1 MFCSRCGKPAPA
13 GAAFCPA
20 CGTPMG
26 VPAAARPAVPQPAPR
41 PTPRSTAPVVGGSPV
56 APPTTGAV
64 AADFEAQRRR
74 NRWTALGIGAAAL
87 VAAFLGASAL
97 GILRLGASSS
107 KPGLRVASKGPAS
120 ALQMPGRIDPPAL
133 QLPGRVDP
141 PALTQGATR
150 KQMPADVEAW
160 LKHLQKCEETKVT
173 ISGDQMAEAL
183 VLMQKMQALGAGMG
197 LMDPYDQS
205 QGEGGDKSPGDYAKG
220 KVMDFR
226 PRWQGLVDFFNS
238 VPPPE
243 ECKPL
248 AADFNRALSE
258 VPGMMGDIGDVLNNV
273 SSDPSKALQEANKL
287 KGGSYGDIDRYFAR
301 ADQKLS
307 DICAKYDHNKWF
319 NIKAD
324 VSGGSPLS
332 MFGNLGGSGGG
343 GLPGMGQ

>member
-1 MFCSRCGKPAPA
+1 
-13 GAAFCPA
+13 
-20 CGTPMG
+20 MG
-26 VPAAARPAVPQPAPR
+26 MA
-41 PTPRSTAPVVGGSPV
+41 
-56 APPTTGAV
+56 GAV
-64 AADFEAQRRR
+64 AADFEAQKRRT
-74 NRWTALGIGAAAL
+74 RWTAAGIGAAAL
-87 VAAFLGASAL
+87 VAALFGAKAL
-97 GILRLGASSS
+97 GILRLGGASSD
-107 KPGLRVASKGPAS
+107 PGIRIAGKGPAS
-120 ALQMPGRIDPPAL
+120 ALQMPGNVAPPPL
-133 QLPGRVDP
+133 QLPGRSDP
-141 PALTQGATR
+141 PPLQQAAVR

-160 LKHLQKCEETKVT
+160 LKHLEKCEREKVT

-197 LMDPYDQS
+197 MMDPYDQS
-205 QGEGGDKSPGDYAKG
+205 QGGDEDKSPGDYAKG

-226 PRWQGLVDFFNS
+226 PRWQQLVDFFNS
-238 VPPPE
+238 VPPPD

-273 SSDPSKALQEANKL
+273 SNDPSKALQEANKL

-307 DICAKYDHNKWF
+307 DICSKYDHNKWF

-332 MFGNLGGSGGG
+332 MFGNLGGQGGG
-343 GLPGMGQ
+343 GLPSLGQ

>member
-1 MFCSRCGKPAPA
+1 
-13 GAAFCPA
+13 
-20 CGTPMG
+20 MG
-26 VPAAARPAVPQPAPR
+26 VA
-41 PTPRSTAPVVGGSPV
+41 
-56 APPTTGAV
+56 GAV

-74 NRWTALGIGAAAL
+74 TRWTAAGIGASAL
-87 VAAFLGASAL
+87 VAALFGARAL
-97 GILRLGASSS
+97 GLLRLGAASSQ
-107 KPGLRVASKGPAS
+107 PGIRIGAKGPAS
-120 ALQMPGRIDPPAL
+120 ALQMPGNVAPPPL
-133 QLPGRVDP
+133 QETASVTP
-141 PALTQGATR
+141 PPLQQGAVR

-160 LKHLQKCEETKVT
+160 LTHLEKCEAMKVT

-205 QGEGGDKSPGDYAKG
+205 QGEGGDKSPGEYTKG

-248 AADFNRALSE
+248 ASDFNRALSE
-258 VPGMMGDIGDVLNNV
+258 VPGMMGDIGDVLNEI
-273 SSDPSKALQEANKL
+273 SSDPSRALQDANKL

-307 DICAKYDHNKWF
+307 DICAKYDHSKWF

-332 MFGNLGGSGGG
+332 MFGNLGGQGGG

>member
-1 MFCSRCGKPAPA
+1 MPGAQAAPM
-13 GAAFCPA
+13 P
-20 CGTPMG
+20 
-26 VPAAARPAVPQPAPR
+26 
-41 PTPRSTAPVVGGSPV
+41 GG
-56 APPTTGAV
+56 V
-64 AADFEAQRRR
+64 AADFEAQKKKTR
-74 NRWTALGIGAAAL
+74 IAAAGIAIAVL
-87 VAAFLGASAL
+87 LAGLFGAKAF
-97 GILRLGASSS
+97 LRLGGSAPSS
-107 KPGLRVASKGPAS
+107 GLQAKGSGPS
-120 ALQMPGRIDPPAL
+120 APLQMPGRVDAPAL
-133 QLPGRVDP
+133 QLPGKVDP
-141 PALTQGATR
+141 PPLAQTATR
-150 KQMPADVEAW
+150 KQMPADVEEW
-160 LKHLQKCEETKVT
+160 LKHLERCEKQKVE

-205 QGEGGDKSPGDYAKG
+205 KDGSGDQSPGDYAKG

-226 PRWQGLVDFFNS
+226 PRWQQLVDFFNS

-258 VPGMMGDIGDVLNNV
+258 VPGMMGDIGDVLNEISN
-273 SSDPSKALQEANKL
+273 DPSRALQDANKM

-324 VSGGSPLS
+324 VAGGSPLS
-332 MFGNLGGSGGG
+332 MFGNLGGQGGG
-343 GLPGMGQ
+343 GLPNLGG